1 MQRVLIVGGGTG
13 GTMLA
18 NRLDKRRFEVTLV
31 SASLEHMF
39 QPSLLYVA
47 FAHAGA
53 NIVRDERKLLPKHVR
68 LVQDRV
74 TRVDLNSRAVTGA
87 SGARYDY
94 DVLVLATGAHTAPE
108 QIPGLVEIDKQFGDF
123 HSSIAQAQK
132 LWASLDA
139 FKGGTIVLG
148 QAGPVCVCPPS
159 PAEGMLLADR
169 LLREKGLRDKCRLV
183 FFTPYPRAYP
193 AEPINEIVEPI
204 MQARG
209 IEIMPFFDVDKI
221 DTATR
226 TISSIEGDSIAYDL
240 PIIIPPFVGADIA
253 FEPADV
259 LDADRFIVTDKETL
273 QVKGFDCVYAI
284 GDGTN
289 IPTSKA
295 GVEAHLEAQ
304 VVAARLA
311 GRPAR
316 FDGRTNCP
324 FDLGD
329 GRGVFVIGSFT
340 APVTKLRPS
349 RIYRLMKMM
358 FGWSYWMM
366 LSGWLDPM
374 IDLFFW
380 STKPRPRS
388 GASSAQAQHVS

>member
-18 NRLDKRRFEVTLV
+18 NRLDGRRFEITLL
-31 SASLEHMF
+31 SASREHMF

-47 FAHAGA
+47 FAQASA
-53 NIVRDERKLLPKHVR
+53 NIVRDERGLLRRNVR
-68 LVQDRV
+68 FVQDRV
-74 TRVDLNSRAVTGA
+74 TRVDLNERVVIAA
-87 SGARYDY
+87 SGARHDY
-94 DVLVLATGAHTAPE
+94 DVLVLATGVHTAPE
-108 QIPGLVEIDKQFGDF
+108 QIPGLPEINKRYGDF
-123 HSSIAQAQK
+123 HSSVAQAQK
-132 LWASLDA
+132 LFAALDA
-139 FKGGTIVLG
+139 FEGGTIALG

-159 PAEGMLLADR
+159 PAEGILLAER
-169 LLREKGLRDKCRLV
+169 LLRRKGLRDRCRLI

-221 DTATR
+221 DTDAR
-226 TISSIEGDSIAYDL
+226 TITSIEGDTIKYDL
-240 PIIIPPFVGADIA
+240 PIVIPPFAGADIA
-253 FEPADV
+253 YEPAAV
-259 LDADRFIVTDKETL
+259 VDADRFVITDKETL
-273 QVKGFDCVYAI
+273 RVKGFDLVYAI

-304 VVAARLA
+304 VVAARLS
-311 GRPAR
+311 GKEAR

-329 GRGVFVIGSFT
+329 GRGTFVIGSFA
-340 APVTKLRPS
+340 APVTKLRPN
-349 RIYRLMKMM
+349 RVYHLMKMM
-358 FGWSYWMM
+358 FGWSYWLT

-374 IDLFFW
+374 IAIFFW
-380 STKPRPRS
+380 LTKPRPRTAS
-388 GASSAQAQHVS
+388 AGAKARQI